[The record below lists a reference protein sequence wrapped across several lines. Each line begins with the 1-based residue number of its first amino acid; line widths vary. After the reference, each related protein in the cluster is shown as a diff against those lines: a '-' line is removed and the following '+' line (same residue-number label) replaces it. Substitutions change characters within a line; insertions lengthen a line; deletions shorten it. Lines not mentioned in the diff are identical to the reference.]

1 MPQPQDLAFHHLRLS
16 GGLNRASRVPRPA
29 GPGGRREA
37 PLSPL
42 ENRTLERL
50 VARRD
55 HLVGLTA
62 SRKER
67 QWADLL
73 RQVDA
78 AIGAIEVGTWGV
90 CAVCHDPMDA
100 SRLAQD
106 PLLTVC
112 LECLSEAERRALE
125 RDLESAGKV
134 QRTLLPPAHLTQ
146 AGWEVAY
153 HWEPR
158 GLVSGDHVDFIPPS
172 APGDPLHLVLGD
184 VSGKGVA
191 AALLQSHLH
200 ALFRALVPTGPSLP
214 ELFKRANEL
223 FAEATSSVS
232 YATLAA
238 LRLGRDGRLSLANA
252 GHPRPL
258 VADGRGVRPLEGGGL
273 PLGMFGDSAYVE
285 QDLRLEPGH
294 TLLLYTDGWT
304 EGSRENQEF
313 GLDRAEASLHKGAQ
327 LPLPELLASCR
338 ADLERFLG
346 GAPRGDDL
354 TLVAVRRAA

>member
-1 MPQPQDLAFHHLRLS
+1 MTPQETQ
-16 GGLNRASRVPRPA
+16 
-29 GPGGRREA
+29 
-37 PLSPL
+37 
-42 ENRTLERL
+42 TLERL
-50 VARRD
+50 IVRRD
-55 HLVGLTA
+55 HLAGLTS

-67 QWADLL
+67 RWVDLIK
-73 RQVDA
+73 QVDA
-78 AIGAIEVGTWGV
+78 AIGAIEVGTWGI

-100 SRLAQD
+100 ARMAQD

-112 LECLSEAERRALE
+112 LECLSEAERRDLE
-125 RDLESAGKV
+125 RDLQSAGKV
-134 QRTLLPPAHLTQ
+134 QRTLLPPAHLIQ

-158 GLVSGDHVDFIPPS
+158 SVVSGDHVDLIPPS
-172 APGDPLHLVLGD
+172 VPGDPLHLVLGD

-258 VADGRGVRPLEGGGL
+258 VADGCGVRPIEGGGL
-273 PLGMFGDSAYVE
+273 PLGLFCNSVYTE
-285 QDLRLEPGH
+285 RELKLEPGQ

-304 EGSRENQEF
+304 EGTRENREF
-313 GLDRAEASLHKGAQ
+313 GIGRAAASLRKGAR

-338 ADLERFLG
+338 ADLEQFLD

-354 TLVAVRRAA
+354 TLVAVRRATA